1 MLDAFV
7 ARRHNSRQPGGARL
21 VFHRVSAERLRKG
34 IVTTGLE
41 GMSVQLSD
49 PERTMVDLLDFP
61 ALAGGGGEAL
71 RIVKQALP
79 QVDRA
84 KVVEYAARGARSST

>member
-1 MLDAFV
+1 
-7 ARRHNSRQPGGARL
+7 
-21 VFHRVSAERLRKG
+21 
-34 IVTTGLE
+34 
-41 GMSVQLSD
+41 
-49 PERTMVDLLDFP
+49 MVDLLDFP